1 VIQRNI
7 MKKRKSKAQN
17 LGLTAQ
23 ARPTESQA
31 RSTEK
36 KDICQ
41 AQIFCG
47 KNQSSINREDTSIN

>member
-1 VIQRNI
+1 MIQQNI

-31 RSTEK
+31 RLTEK
-36 KDICQ
+36 KDTCQ

-47 KNQSSINREDTSIN
+47 KNQSSIN